1 MATERT
7 MAPAVRDA
15 LVGACPVVREG
26 VPASDAIAGVVPS
39 FVAFPASTEEA
50 SALLRAAVAQDLTVV
65 ARGAGTGLNWG
76 APPTSVDLV
85 IDMQAMDQVLEHA
98 AGDLVARAQA
108 GVTMAHLASVLAS
121 AGQELAVDAPAEA
134 TVGGVVATGT
144 AGPRRLRYGAPR
156 DLLIGITIVRPDGA
170 VAHSGGKVVKNV
182 AGYDLG
188 KLFCGSQGTLGLIT
202 EVTFRLHPLPA
213 AVAYVTA
220 EFRPAE
226 FGSASGDVAA
236 RVVAAAANSALVPS
250 AVQLDVPPQDGP
262 GSQAGPRVGVLLE
275 GTSSGVAER
284 AQRMA
289 GLLSAALASD
299 GPGAPAVTISG
310 TPPPGW
316 GRLPLAGTV
325 DATMTGTVIA
335 VSFWVSALPGVL
347 TALAVAGAQ
356 AGVRVTV
363 TGPAGAGLVY
373 ACLDPDCGLD
383 PGADHDAAAARFVT
397 AAREQLTAAGGNA
410 PRGSVTV
417 LAGPGPVRAVAG
429 AYGPV
434 PGAALMTAV
443 KGQFDPDH
451 RMFPGRFPWGP

>member
-7 MAPAVRDA
+7 MVPAVRDA
-15 LVGACPVVREG
+15 LVDACPVVREG

-50 SALLRAAVAQDLTVV
+50 SALLRAAVARDLTVV
-65 ARGAGTGLNWG
+65 ARGAGTGLDWG
-76 APPTSVDLV
+76 PPPASADLV
-85 IDMQAMDQVLEHA
+85 IDLQAMDQVLEHA

-108 GVTMAHLASVLAS
+108 GVTMRHLAAVLAS

-202 EVTFRLHPLPA
+202 EVTFRLHPRPA

-220 EFRPAE
+220 EF
-226 FGSASGDVAA
+226 GSDGAAVASAAVAGA
-236 RVVAAAANSALVPS
+236 VAAAANSALVPS
-250 AVQLDVPPQDGP
+250 AVQLDVPPAGGP
-262 GSQAGPRVGVLLE
+262 GPQGGPRVGVLLE
-275 GTSSGVAER
+275 GTASGVAER
-284 AQRMA
+284 AERMA
-289 GLLSAALASD
+289 GLLSG
-299 GPGAPAVTISG
+299 GPGAPAVTVSG
-310 TPPPGW
+310 TPAPGW
-316 GRLPLAGTV
+316 GRLPSAGTV
-325 DATMTGTVIA
+325 AA

-347 TALAVAGAQ
+347 AALAAAGAQ
-356 AGVRVTV
+356 AGVRFTV

-373 ACLDPDCGLD
+373 ACLDPGCGLD
-383 PGADHDAAAARFVT
+383 PAADHDAAAARFVT
-397 AAREQLTAAGGNA
+397 ALRERLTAAGAAA

-417 LAGPGPVRAVAG
+417 LAGPGPVRAAVSG
-429 AYGPV
+429 DGPV
-434 PGAALMTAV
+434 PGAALMRAV
-443 KGQFDPDH
+443 KDQFDPDH
-451 RMFPGRFPWGP
+451 RMFPGRFDWGQ